1 MRLRLG
7 RGNKGLFGQRG
18 VAAVELALGMTL
30 FLPLLFILIDY
41 GYFFYISITA
51 VEAARVGARQVWSQ
65 TVTSCS
71 NAANVTAAK
80 GVVEASSGRAKTY
93 MNQIGMIAYTTV
105 TATCSTGAPPAG
117 LSDPVWT
124 FQVKVDFPLPVP
136 TFGLGIPRSLTP
148 GHGLFTQNLTMQ
160 GQ

>member
-1 MRLRLG
+1 MR
-7 RGNKGLFGQRG
+7 QRG

-41 GYFFYISITA
+41 GYFFYVSITA

-71 NAANVTAAK
+71 NAANVTAAR
-80 GVVEASSGRAKTY
+80 GIVEASSGKAMTY
-93 MNQIGMIAYTTV
+93 MNQIGMVSATTV
-105 TATCSTGAPPAG
+105 TATCSTALASPARTLG
-117 LSDPVWT
+117 SRLA
-124 FQVKVDFPLPVP
+124 FQVKVDFLAASAHVR
-136 TFGLGIPRSLTP
+136 PRDSEIGDARSWAVHRDLV
-148 GHGLFTQNLTMQ
+148 LQ

>member
-1 MRLRLG
+1 
-7 RGNKGLFGQRG
+7 
-18 VAAVELALGMTL
+18 MTL
-30 FLPLLFILIDY
+30 FLPLIFILIDY
-41 GYFFYISITA
+41 GYFFYVSITA

-80 GVVEASSGRAKTY
+80 GVVEGSSGRAKTY
-93 MNQIGMIAYTTV
+93 MNQIGMVAYTTV
-105 TATCSTGAPPAG
+105 TATCSTAAPPAG

-136 TFGLGIPRSLTP
+136 TFGLGIPRSVTP
-148 GHGLFTQNLTMQ
+148 GHGLYTQNLTLQ